1 MKPERIQEKLGMLRG
16 WSRDEKGGLN
26 RHWRLPSRR
35 AAGLLNAYLM
45 EMAEALDLE
54 LEITI
59 RADPESDAYRR
70 GWRLEARLG
79 GNPDAPSQV
88 AEVVLVEAALVEA
101 AARLEGL
108 PD

>member
-1 MKPERIQEKLGMLRG
+1 MKPERIQRKLGSLTG
-16 WSRDEKGGLN
+16 WSRGEDGGLV
-26 RHWRLPSRR
+26 RLWRVPSRR

-54 LEITI
+54 LEIGI
-59 RADPESDAYRR
+59 RSDPEIRAYRR
-70 GWRLEARLG
+70 GWLLEARLG
-79 GNPDAPSQV
+79 DGELSLEQIV
-88 AEVVLVEAALVEA
+88 S